1 MIINEL
7 ILIWCFIM
15 VEIDLVKMEG
25 VKFYI
30 IGVGN
35 LVDRGELLNIVI
47 SEKYVM
53 FILNVRSLEFILLN
67 FRYLIC
73 DGKIFFN
80 IC

>member
-67 FRYLIC
+67 F
-73 DGKIFFN
+73 
-80 IC
+80 